1 MANLTPKQEAFC
13 RNVAIRKLSQ
23 AQAYKEAY
31 PDSSAEGNSLY
42 QKSSALMAKD
52 KIKARVMELRDRQA
66 DRMMWNKERA
76 TEALLDILQS
86 DRRYDRDA
94 IQAIK
99 ELNALW
105 VEKEPE
111 KIEANL
117 IHTVTRRILKD
128 D

>member
-42 QKSSALMAKD
+42 QKSSSLMAKD

-105 VEKEPE
+105 VEREPE

>member
-1 MANLTPKQEAFC
+1 MANLTPNQEAFC

-23 AQAYKEAY
+23 AKAYKEAY
-31 PDSSAEGNSLY
+31 PDSSAEGNALY

>member
-31 PDSSAEGNSLY
+31 PDSNAEGNSLY
-42 QKSSALMAKD
+42 QKSSSLMAKD
-52 KIKARVMELRDRQA
+52 KIKARVQELRDRQA

-111 KIEANL
+111 RVEANL

>member
-31 PDSSAEGNSLY
+31 PDSSAEGNALY

>member
-23 AQAYKEAY
+23 AKAYKEAY

>member
-1 MANLTPKQEAFC
+1 
-13 RNVAIRKLSQ
+13 
-23 AQAYKEAY
+23 
-31 PDSSAEGNSLY
+31 
-42 QKSSALMAKD
+42 
-52 KIKARVMELRDRQA
+52 
-66 DRMMWNKERA
+66 MMWNKERA

>member
-23 AQAYKEAY
+23 AKAYKEAY
-31 PDSSAEGNSLY
+31 PDSSAEGNALY

>member
-23 AQAYKEAY
+23 AKAYKEAY

-99 ELNALW
+99 ELNALG

>member
-42 QKSSALMAKD
+42 QKSSSLMAKD
-52 KIKARVMELRDRQA
+52 KIKARVKELRDRQA

-105 VEKEPE
+105 VEREPE
-111 KIEANL
+111 RVEANL